1 MTVRIEMRQ
10 IRTLEEGPIYRVKNE
25 ITYAS
30 GIQKEVFV
38 FTVVDEAFSHVA
50 YPYDM
55 ENVPVGKE
63 AAAQAG
69 NNFYRALDVIRDYDT
84 LLKATEFAVH
94 SRGRVSFLA
103 DEYELATEGFE
114 GENDYIYES

>member
-10 IRTLEEGPIYRVKNE
+10 TRTLEEGPIYRVKNT
-25 ITYAS
+25 ILYAT

-38 FTVVDEAFSHVA
+38 FQVVDEEFSHVA

-55 ENVPVGKE
+55 ENVPVGK
-63 AAAQAG
+63 AAAAEAG
-69 NNFYRALDVIRDYDT
+69 NNYYRALEVTRDYDT
-84 LLKATEFAVH
+84 LNTATEFAVH

-103 DEYELATEGFE
+103 DQYELATEGFE
-114 GENDYIYES
+114 GEDDYIYES